1 MKEICMGKNK
11 LKQALQEPNKIFYPI
26 PIILFILCLV
36 ILWFRQPDW
45 LEWLIN
51 IIWLLLSVCNIW
63 KYWSIKENLNKITIK
78 SKLQTSY
85 SRTSIITLYI
95 SLMGFQLK
103 LIDHFYP
110 IEVWLFLIIAVCVLL
125 SIFMIWVNIPWKI
138 LLILFSLACFI
149 IFFMGTFS
157 IKQWAL
163 VSGILV
169 LWNYMNSKNFLTL
182 IRKGKKL
189 DKIPAKIEYIW
200 QRNNFLSYIFVIM
213 LYITFLIS
221 PTVEAFPIVE
231 NLKKL
236 YGKGLTVG
244 FVKVLLLY
252 AIVIFELI
260 VYAIGVSI
268 IPNSKTQKI
277 NKITN
282 LPKWK
287 KLIATYQVLQRKN
300 NKN

>member
-1 MKEICMGKNK
+1 
-11 LKQALQEPNKIFYPI
+11 
-26 PIILFILCLV
+26 
-36 ILWFRQPDW
+36 
-45 LEWLIN
+45 
-51 IIWLLLSVCNIW
+51 
-63 KYWSIKENLNKITIK
+63 
-78 SKLQTSY
+78 
-85 SRTSIITLYI
+85 
-95 SLMGFQLK
+95 MGFQLK

-221 PTVEAFPIVE
+221 STVEAFPIVE

-244 FVKVLLLY
+244 FVRVLLLY
-252 AIVIFELI
+252 AIVIFALI

>member
-1 MKEICMGKNK
+1 MGKNK

-26 PIILFILCLV
+26 PIILFILCPV

-244 FVKVLLLY
+244 FVRVLLLY

>member
-1 MKEICMGKNK
+1 MGKNK

-26 PIILFILCLV
+26 PIILFILCPV

-169 LWNYMNSKNFLTL
+169 LWNYMNSKDFLTL

-244 FVKVLLLY
+244 FVRVLLLY

>member
-1 MKEICMGKNK
+1 MGKNK
-11 LKQALQEPNKIFYPI
+11 LKQALQEPNKIFYLI

-244 FVKVLLLY
+244 FVRVLLLY

>member
-1 MKEICMGKNK
+1 MGKNK

-26 PIILFILCLV
+26 PIILFILCPV

-221 PTVEAFPIVE
+221 STVEAFPIVE

-244 FVKVLLLY
+244 FVRVLLLY

>member
-1 MKEICMGKNK
+1 MGKNK
-11 LKQALQEPNKIFYPI
+11 LKQALQEPNKKFYPI
-26 PIILFILCLV
+26 PIILFILCPV

-85 SRTSIITLYI
+85 SRTSIITLCI

-231 NLKKL
+231 NFKKL

-244 FVKVLLLY
+244 FVRVLLLY
-252 AIVIFELI
+252 AIVIFALI

-268 IPNSKTQKI
+268 ISNSKTQKI

>member
-1 MKEICMGKNK
+1 
-11 LKQALQEPNKIFYPI
+11 
-26 PIILFILCLV
+26 
-36 ILWFRQPDW
+36 
-45 LEWLIN
+45 
-51 IIWLLLSVCNIW
+51 
-63 KYWSIKENLNKITIK
+63 
-78 SKLQTSY
+78 
-85 SRTSIITLYI
+85 
-95 SLMGFQLK
+95 MGFQLK

-138 LLILFSLACFI
+138 LLILFSLGCFI

-244 FVKVLLLY
+244 FVRVLLLY
-252 AIVIFELI
+252 AIVIFALI

-268 IPNSKTQKI
+268 ISNSKTQKI

>member
-1 MKEICMGKNK
+1 M
-11 LKQALQEPNKIFYPI
+11 
-26 PIILFILCLV
+26 
-36 ILWFRQPDW
+36 
-45 LEWLIN
+45 
-51 IIWLLLSVCNIW
+51 
-63 KYWSIKENLNKITIK
+63 
-78 SKLQTSY
+78 
-85 SRTSIITLYI
+85 
-95 SLMGFQLK
+95 
-103 LIDHFYP
+103 
-110 IEVWLFLIIAVCVLL
+110 IIAVCVLL

-244 FVKVLLLY
+244 FVRVLLLY